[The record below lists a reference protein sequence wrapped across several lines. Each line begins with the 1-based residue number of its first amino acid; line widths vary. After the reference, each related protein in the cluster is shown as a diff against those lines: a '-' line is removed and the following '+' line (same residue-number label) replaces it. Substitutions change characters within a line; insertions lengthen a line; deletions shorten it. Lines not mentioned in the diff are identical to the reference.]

1 MSECVLY
8 VVCCCPL
15 AKIILLRVFSCQQSQ
30 ETQECPNKFKLSE
43 LLEENNSLKLGNF
56 NCLKI

>member
-1 MSECVLY
+1 MSECVLH

-15 AKIILLRVFSCQQSQ
+15 AKKFLLRVSSCQRSQ
-30 ETQECPNKFKLSE
+30 ETQECQNKFKRSE
-43 LLEENNSLKLGNF
+43 RLEENNSLKLGNF